1 MMYGTNEYTVWIDA
15 LAAIVRYRPTQRKR
29 KPPPPAPAPAEK
41 TTKNHYDVF

>member
-29 KPPPPAPAPAEK
+29 KPPPEK
-41 TTKNHYDVF
+41 TTKNHNDVF